1 MHFGKFSATVDNAS
15 VLTVIE
21 LKSAGFDVFIVISSL
36 VKGVADGSKDVVV
49 VIWVVVGGCV
59 VDVVVVFT

>member
-1 MHFGKFSATVDNAS
+1 M
-15 VLTVIE
+15 TVIE
-21 LKSAGFDVFIVISSL
+21 LKSAGFDVVIVISSL

-59 VDVVVVFT
+59 VDVVVFFT